1 MNLDLLHTAVAE
13 IKSELEEA
21 IRTAIYNDRHYEN
34 GQQAKQ
40 ALIRSVV

>member
-1 MNLDLLHTAVAE
+1 MNLDLLHTAVRE

-21 IRTAIYNDRHYEN
+21 IRTGSYKGQNYND

-40 ALIRSVV
+40 ALIRSVA